1 MTLATIRTHIWRS
14 SGDMVLFYKANE
26 KKETPTLGHIQ
37 ETREAREVNEAET
50 SFNKPLGEPADV
62 SAVSNG
68 STALGIARS
77 LTASGSASTSGT
89 SSIAGT

>member
-14 SGDMVLFYKANE
+14 SGDMVLFYKPNG
-26 KKETPTLGHIQ
+26 KKEPPSLGHIQ
-37 ETREAREVNEAET
+37 ETREIDDAGA
-50 SFNKPLGEPADV
+50 SFNKPLGEPVNV

-68 STALGIARS
+68 STTLGIAHS

-89 SSIAGT
+89 SSITGT